1 MIPVLGES
9 ATISQTTLNFLNSLK
24 QDPEFMG
31 TIRQD
36 YGYRLVTATDNS
48 IYQVIPQ
55 TVLQPRN
62 ASDIQKILRCSEK
75 PEFQDIKITA
85 RGGGTGTNG
94 QSLNDGITIDVSKYM
109 CKILE
114 VNLEQGYVDVEPG
127 VVLDELNKFL
137 KPKGVFF
144 APEIS
149 PSNRATLG
157 GMCNTDAC
165 GMGSRVYGK
174 TSNHIISL
182 DLVLSDGT
190 SFTSECLNQERLKNL
205 KSSSGIVGEVFR
217 TVDLTVT
224 SKKEAIQ
231 DRFPKLTRFLTGY
244 NLNMV
249 YDSEGKFNL
258 NFIIAG
264 SEGTLA
270 IVTKLRLKLTPL
282 PKVKQ
287 LVVAKYRNF
296 RDGLKC
302 AQFLVDFNP
311 IAIETV
317 DGKIMALARGD
328 IIWDKVSRYFS
339 DPGDETVQCVNLIE
353 FSGMNTEE
361 VDRQVQP
368 LLLAL
373 KERQGKEGEA
383 NSFILATLPEDMS
396 NLWGLRKK
404 GVGLLGNV
412 KGARRP
418 IGFIEDAVVP
428 PQSLASYIGE
438 LTALLDSYGL
448 EYGMFG
454 HVDAGCMHVRPAL
467 DMKDENDEKLIRKI
481 TTQVKDLV
489 IRYGGIIW
497 GEHGK
502 GFRGEFMPEFFGQ
515 ELYDELCKIK
525 GAFDPRNKF
534 NPGKLCTPYG
544 SKDTVTKIDAPTK
557 RGHLDKQIPKHIRDD
572 FELAITCNGN
582 GQCFNFDPDDVMCP
596 SFRYSKDRIH
606 SPKGRA
612 GMMREWLRQLARAGY
627 DPTLPDTKIALQDPD
642 ETYDFSHEVYSAM
655 QGCLSCKACTSQ
667 CPIKVDIPDLK
678 SRFLEKYHT
687 RYRRPVSDRLV
698 ATAENLHARLSMAP
712 AVYNL
717 GLSIPFAKDVIEKTT
732 GMIDPP
738 LLSNPSTLSRLKTKH
753 PEVLD
758 LERLKKLTPQQLA
771 NCVVLIQDPMT
782 ALYEAE
788 IVEAF
793 VELCKKLKIQV
804 FVAPY
809 MENGKAKHVK
819 GYLKEFKKVAS
830 RQNEVLKALSSL
842 GVALVSIEP
851 AIALTYREEYQQ
863 YLGKE
868 HGGYKVWM
876 PQEWLSK
883 KTESLE
889 LSKKSKP
896 QTPQHFVLFG
906 HCGEKTASPGYQK
919 QWQDIFKSFG
929 HTLEVEAVGC
939 CGMAG
944 AFGHEKKHFE
954 ESKGI
959 YGLHWKEKFQKR
971 RTHNQNI
978 LVTGAS
984 CRSQLDRL
992 EGYTPRHPLMAL
1004 NQLLE
1009 AKESQKI

>member
-1 MIPVLGES
+1 
-9 ATISQTTLNFLNSLK
+9 
-24 QDPEFMG
+24 
-31 TIRQD
+31 
-36 YGYRLVTATDNS
+36 
-48 IYQVIPQ
+48 
-55 TVLQPRN
+55 
-62 ASDIQKILRCSEK
+62 
-75 PEFQDIKITA
+75 
-85 RGGGTGTNG
+85 
-94 QSLNDGITIDVSKYM
+94 M

-114 VNLEQGYVDVEPG
+114 VNLEKGYVDVEPG

-174 TSNHIISL
+174 TSNHILSL

-190 SFTSECLNQERLKNL
+190 ALTSQPLNQEVLRAY
-205 KSSSGIVGEVFR
+205 KSKSGILGDVFR
-217 TVDLTVT
+217 TVDHTVT
-224 SKKEAIQ
+224 SKKDAIQ
-231 DRFPKLTRFLTGY
+231 NRFPKLTRFLTGY
-244 NLNMV
+244 NLAMV
-249 YDSEGKFNL
+249 YDDQGQFNL
-258 NFIIAG
+258 NYIIAG

-311 IAIETV
+311 VAIETV
-317 DGKIMALARGD
+317 DGKIMSLARGD

-339 DPGDETVQCVNLIE
+339 APGDESVECVNLIE
-353 FSGMNTEE
+353 FSGTSLTEVE
-361 VDRQVQP
+361 KQVEP

-373 KERQGKEGEA
+373 KERAGKEGEA
-383 NSFILATLPEDMS
+383 NSFILATSTEDMS

-412 KGARRP
+412 KGSRRP

-428 PQSLASYIGE
+428 PHLLAQYIGE
-438 LTALLDSYGL
+438 LTAILDSYGL

-467 DMKDENDEKLIRKI
+467 DMKDEKDEKLIRAI
-481 TTQVKDLV
+481 TTKVKDLV
-489 IRYGGIIW
+489 LKYGGIIW

-525 GAFDPRNKF
+525 GAFDPKNKF

-544 SKDTVTKIDAPTK
+544 SSDTVTKIDAPTK
-557 RGHLDKQIPKHIRDD
+557 RGHLDKQIPKHIRED

-612 GMMREWLRQLARAGY
+612 GMMREWLRQLSVAGY
-627 DPTLPDTKIALQDPD
+627 DPTKVDTKTAQQSPD
-642 ETYDFSHEVYSAM
+642 ESYDFSHEVYSAM

-687 RYRRPVSDRLV
+687 RYKRPISDRLI
-698 ATAENLHARLSMAP
+698 ATAETLHAKLSVSPGFYNIGLSM
-712 AVYNL
+712 
-717 GLSIPFAKDVIEKTT
+717 PFAKATIEATT

-738 LLSNPSTLSRLKTKH
+738 LLSSPSTLSRLKRRF
-753 PEVLD
+753 PEVLNLKS
-758 LERLKKLTPQQLA
+758 LETMTPAQRGD
-771 NCVVLIQDPMT
+771 CVVLIQDPMT
-782 ALYEAE
+782 SLYEAE

-793 VELCKKLKIQV
+793 VELCKKLQIAV

-819 GYLKEFKKVAS
+819 GYLKDFKEVAK
-830 RQNEVLKALSSL
+830 RQNEELKALHAL
-842 GVALVSIEP
+842 GVTLVSIEP
-851 AIALTYREEYQQ
+851 AIALTYREEYRQ
-863 YLGKE
+863 YLGSE
-868 HGGYKVWM
+868 HGDYKVWM

-883 KTESLE
+883 KIKDLVIKGVDLRQNPEY
-889 LSKKSKP
+889 
-896 QTPQHFVLFG
+896 FVLFG
-906 HCGEKTASPGYQK
+906 HCGEKTASPAYQK
-919 QWQDIFKSFG
+919 QWQEIFQFFG
-929 HTLEVEAVGC
+929 HTLDVEAVGC

-959 YGLHWKEKFQKR
+959 YGMHWKDKIGFRRQKKQ
-971 RTHNQNI
+971 TI

-984 CRSQLDRL
+984 CRSQLARL
-992 EGYTPRHPLMAL
+992 ENFETNHPLMAL
-1004 NQLLE
+1004 NQGL
-1009 AKESQKI
+1009 K